1 MRKAYLWLVLGP
13 ASAVVPGVAY
23 LRDRVDLLEAENRAW
38 ADLDRRTSDERVP
51 ENSTGDFPA
60 TPCDAHTP
68 RTKLLK
74 SFATRRT
81 KAFIA

>member
-13 ASAVVPGVAY
+13 VSAAVPGVAY
-23 LRDRVDLLEAENRAW
+23 LRDRVDLLEAEIRVW
-38 ADLDRRTSDERVP
+38 ADLDRHTSDERVP

-60 TPCDAHTP
+60 APRDAHTP

-74 SFATRRT
+74 SFAARRT